1 MSVSAWI
8 SLLDSRRKLNA
19 MSNRIIPDAPG
30 SSQKPNG
37 RFSVL
42 SNRNFTLLWIG
53 SLVSNSGSW
62 MQIVAQGWLVYQL
75 TGSAFALGVVGI
87 ARAIPMVIFPPM
99 GGVIA
104 DRFPRLK
111 LLKTTQV
118 INLVLGLLMAILT
131 DIGLITVW
139 QLVLL
144 GFLGGLVN
152 SFDQPTRQ
160 AMLPDLVRREDLTK
174 AVALNSSAWQGA
186 ALFGPSIAGIAVA
199 TIGVAGAFYMNA
211 VSFLAV
217 VAALYLM
224 KGVPEYSTRSGPK
237 RGLTTDLIAGLR
249 FVRATPLV
257 LALLAISTVVGFFG
271 RSFQQF
277 LPVFATDVFD
287 QGSVGLGL
295 MMSMPGA
302 GTLVGAAVIAVL
314 SDARRKGFI
323 FLFSTFLFGTTLV
336 LFSIDTIFVVALGLL
351 FLTGLF
357 QLVSGSMM
365 SAMIQLET
373 PGQMRGRVMSLS
385 TVTYQGFSPFGGLFI
400 GGLAGAIGTSEAVA
414 LSAAICALIAVVA
427 LLTVPV
433 VRRYESKETEPG
445 ATAASAAGPS
455 PRSGTTVGSVPSLK

>member
-1 MSVSAWI
+1 MN
-8 SLLDSRRKLNA
+8 DRT
-19 MSNRIIPDAPG
+19 IPNEPASG
-30 SSQKPNG
+30 GGHNG
-37 RFSVL
+37 RLSVL
-42 SNRNFTLLWIG
+42 SNRNFTQLWMG

-75 TGSAFALGVVGI
+75 TGSALALGVVGI

-111 LLKTTQV
+111 LLKTTQI
-118 INLVLGLLMAILT
+118 INLVLGLLMAVLT

-139 QLVLL
+139 QLVIL

-186 ALFGPSIAGIAVA
+186 ALFGPSLAGLAVA
-199 TIGVAGAFYMNA
+199 TIGVSGAFYINA

-217 VAALYLM
+217 VVALYLM
-224 KGVPEYSTRSGPK
+224 KGVPEYSSRTGPK
-237 RGLTTDLIAGLR
+237 RGLSTDLIAGLS
-249 FVRATPLV
+249 FVRATPLL
-257 LALLAISTVVGFFG
+257 LALLTISTVVGFFG

-277 LPVFATDVFD
+277 QPVFATDVFH
-287 QGSVGLGL
+287 QGSFGLGL

-314 SDARRKGFI
+314 ADSRRKGLI
-323 FLFSTFLFGTTLV
+323 FLVSTLLFGATLFV
-336 LFSIDTIFVVALGLL
+336 FSFDRIFVVGLGLL
-351 FLTGLF
+351 FLSGLF

-365 SAMIQLET
+365 STMIQLET

-400 GGLAGAIGTSEAVA
+400 GGLAGAIGTPQAVG
-414 LSAAICALIAVVA
+414 LSAALCAAVAVVA
-427 LLTVPV
+427 FIAVPV
-433 VRRYESKETEPG
+433 VRNYVSKEPVERPVD
-445 ATAASAAGPS
+445 ATPTAPS
-455 PRSGTTVGSVPSLK
+455 PAAANAVGSVSAR